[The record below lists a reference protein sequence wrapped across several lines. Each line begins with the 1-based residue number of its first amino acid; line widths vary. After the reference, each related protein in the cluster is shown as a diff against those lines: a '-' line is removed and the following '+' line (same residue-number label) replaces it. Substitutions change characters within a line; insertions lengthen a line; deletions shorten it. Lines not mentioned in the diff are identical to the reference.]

1 MNYARHYHRKVV
13 KNHEADLHASQELN
27 LSFLLDFWKHIIEK
41 KDNNG
46 KCHTVFVYAVD
57 RPMKLTSGQQIYREQ
72 ETGNCKDPIAA
83 EDASDVEEL
92 FRFSVF
98 YVHCFQGPHVLFAL
112 EKLLKIVIA
121 IQIEALID

>member
-1 MNYARHYHRKVV
+1 
-13 KNHEADLHASQELN
+13 
-27 LSFLLDFWKHIIEK
+27 
-41 KDNNG
+41 
-46 KCHTVFVYAVD
+46 
-57 RPMKLTSGQQIYREQ
+57 MKLTSSQQIYWEQ

-92 FRFSVF
+92 LRFSVF

-121 IQIEALID
+121 IKIEALIDKLRYAIRVLTQNILNQWAYLSVVTEH